1 VGADFKALPRCSQ
14 ATASG
19 HGGNRSGARQQ
30 AALAC
35 ARGNGLQ
42 ILEAPGQ
49 SPTEGAANGRFW
61 IHMPNP
67 LARNTLKHTGRTAIA
82 NCHGR
87 GMAVAPVAEPT
98 TDDPWERETLS
109 PAEISM
115 GEKPVVQRFDGAD
128 ADSDLQRRVK
138 SYLRERHMPN
148 LRNLQVEA
156 QGGVV
161 TLRGTVNSFYE
172 KQLSQQCCRRV
183 AGVVKLIDAI
193 DVALA
198 REAESSLT

>member
-1 VGADFKALPRCSQ
+1 VNAGR
-14 ATASG
+14 
-19 HGGNRSGARQQ
+19 
-30 AALAC
+30 LAC
-35 ARGNGLQ
+35 KEGNGLQ
-42 ILEAPGQ
+42 FLAAPGDIG
-49 SPTEGAANGRFW
+49 SGGAANGRFR
-61 IHMPNP
+61 IHARNS
-67 LARNTLKHTGRTAIA
+67 LAPNTLKHTGSTVIV

-87 GMAVAPVAEPT
+87 GMAVAPVAGPIM
-98 TDDPWERETLS
+98 DDPWEQETLS
-109 PAEISM
+109 PAETSM

-138 SYLRERHMPN
+138 SYLRDRHMPT

-198 REAESSLT
+198 REAASSLA